1 MGHEGKKVL
10 LPILEKSI
18 AHNNVEEFCKTLKL
32 FLQFF
37 FPKSQP
43 ILMRVLYRSSYKNNF
58 VKNLKET
65 FTKICY

>member
-32 FLQFF
+32 SLNFF
-37 FPKSQP
+37 FSK
-43 ILMRVLYRSSYKNNF
+43 IAANF
-58 VKNLKET
+58 NAC
-65 FTKICY
+65 FIQIII